1 MLDKRNKK
9 IAGVCA
15 GIARHF
21 EEDVTLVRV
30 IFLALALTTGIGFVA
45 YLVAWILMPS
55 DHGGYLPQPMPMP
68 RPQPQAQ

>member
-30 IFLALALTTGIGFVA
+30 IFLALGLTTGIGFIA

-55 DHGGYLPQPMPMP
+55 DHGYLPQPPAISYP
-68 RPQPQAQ
+68 APQTS